1 MSTRCVN
8 PSPDRKGQGSPLYD
22 IAGEPVA
29 VTSGE
34 LQRFFTGFEWG
45 SDGTGA
51 PPPICRIGE
60 SEDVTLYG
68 VESLRAPHPV
78 LHLLRSERERR
89 ALLLADRDFAHVT
102 LCGGAAGAGGASAEL
117 SLAAITARLSM
128 RGVVLLHGAVVALP
142 CGGGICFIGPSGVG
156 KSTQAELWR
165 SFRCAEIL
173 NGDKVFL
180 RLVRPAR
187 PGRCEVMA
195 YGSPWCGSSPYR
207 VRGRVSL
214 VAIVVLHRADAPSL
228 TRLETPDAT
237 AALLA
242 RTVLPGWDDTL
253 AHLGAAA
260 LDTVARVAMTVPLY
274 AMSCTPDG
282 SAVEA
287 LEAEL
292 FPQAE
297 AVAT

>member
-1 MSTRCVN
+1 MT
-8 PSPDRKGQGSPLYD
+8 SPRMDPIADRRGRGSILYD

-29 VTSGE
+29 VTGGE
-34 LQRFFTGFEWG
+34 LQRFFAGFEWV
-45 SDGTGA
+45 SDGTGT
-51 PPPICRIGE
+51 PPPSCRIGE

-89 ALLLADRDFAHVT
+89 SLLLADRDFAHVT
-102 LCGGAAGAGGASAEL
+102 LCGGVSAEL
-117 SLAAITARLSM
+117 TLAAITSRLSL
-128 RGVVLLHGAVVALP
+128 RGVVLVHGAVVALP
-142 CGGGICFIGPSGVG
+142 SGRGICFVGPSGVG
-156 KSTQAELWR
+156 KSTQAELWQVHR
-165 SFRCAEIL
+165 GARIL

-187 PGRCEVMA
+187 PGRCEVVA
-195 YGSPWCGSSPYR
+195 HGSPWCGSSPYR
-207 VRGRVSL
+207 VRGRVPL
-214 VAIVVLHRADAPSL
+214 VAIVALHRAPVPSL
-228 TRLETPDAT
+228 TRHSPADAT

-242 RTVLPGWDDTL
+242 HTVLPGWDDTL

-274 AMSCTPDG
+274 AMSCAPDG

-287 LEAEL
+287 LEAVL
-292 FPQAE
+292 FPEAAE
-297 AVAT
+297 VAE